1 MYEWLDTLSEEHNI
15 NNINTKFESKEKF
28 INFLMKE
35 KEIKKDGL
43 SNVQIENFSLLNNV
57 LVSNFNIKYGD
68 FLNEDQKKKFKD
80 IMSMN
85 EETLINETSHLK
97 FELNSKIENILNE
110 SNDNSLIEKLSNV
123 KKQINEK
130 ELSKYNYFKLLELKE
145 GLL

>member
-1 MYEWLDTLSEEHNI
+1 
-15 NNINTKFESKEKF
+15 
-28 INFLMKE
+28 
-35 KEIKKDGL
+35 
-43 SNVQIENFSLLNNV
+43 
-57 LVSNFNIKYGD
+57 
-68 FLNEDQKKKFKD
+68 
-80 IMSMN
+80 
-85 EETLINETSHLK
+85 LK